1 MLKDVING
9 CSREYRLFDEI
20 LPSEKKYYNID
31 KFYKLKQNIDSIK
44 NFITVEEQYAYIHL
58 NLESKQY
65 LISLFDLAD
74 QVNDILLNNPHKT
87 YNA

>member
-1 MLKDVING
+1 MVVVENIGYLMKYFRV
-9 CSREYRLFDEI
+9 
-20 LPSEKKYYNID
+20 KKYYNID